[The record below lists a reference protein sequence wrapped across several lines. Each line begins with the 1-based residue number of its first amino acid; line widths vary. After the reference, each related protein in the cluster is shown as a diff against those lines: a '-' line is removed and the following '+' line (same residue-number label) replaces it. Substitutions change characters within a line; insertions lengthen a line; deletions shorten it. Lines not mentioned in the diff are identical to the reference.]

1 MLNHYVIHPKLKN
14 IICQLYLNKTGRKP
28 KKKKNSICFLRL
40 VWGLNEA
47 IYVKQLESA
56 WHIGDIIEI

>member
-1 MLNHYVIHPKLKN
+1 MLYTLNLKILYVNYISIKLEEN
-14 IICQLYLNKTGRKP
+14 Q

>member
-1 MLNHYVIHPKLKN
+1 MLYTLNLKILYVNYISIKLEEN
-14 IICQLYLNKTGRKP
+14 Q
-28 KKKKNSICFLRL
+28 KKKIYSICFLRL